1 MFPIVCVGGPT
12 GAGKDTV
19 VVEFLKKY
27 PNYIRILR
35 TTTRTPRPYEISGV
49 HYHFLDEQT
58 FDDNV
63 AHGAICAVD
72 HFCGAKYG
80 IDMREIYEAVQN
92 GKQVIGVF
100 GVCAYGLRE
109 AYQHGALLIY
119 IAAPIELLRE
129 RLIER
134 GDPPGQIRERIEAAK
149 QQLRDEPPQFDCVV
163 ENTKSVAWAVAE
175 LHRVIVFATSMLP

>member
-19 VVEFLKKY
+19 VVEFLKKH
-27 PNYIRILR
+27 PNYIRVLR
-35 TTTRTPRPYEISGV
+35 TTTRVPRSYEISGV
-49 HYHFLDEQT
+49 HYNFLDEET
-58 FDDNV
+58 FDENV

-72 HFCGAKYG
+72 HFCGSKYG
-80 IDMREIYEAVQN
+80 IDIRKIDEAVQN
-92 GKQVIGVF
+92 GKQIIGVF

-119 IAAPIELLRE
+119 VAAPIDVLRL

-134 GDPPGQIRERIEAAK
+134 GDSAAQISERIEAAK
-149 QQLRDEPPQFDCVV
+149 QQLLDEPVRFDFVI
-163 ENTKSVAWAVAE
+163 ENVKTVCWAVDE
-175 LHRVIVFATSMLP
+175 LFRVIMLATRLTP